1 MPRGDDERGRG
12 KIFELTRRPSVH
24 TGEHLIRGL
33 GDGHT
38 IYPSLS
44 SRVNESRDNKW
55 AERRILWSA
64 ARRGREDL
72 LEIAKPAR
80 QVARELR
87 SHLSQFRYPQPKKG
101 VHRGCCGREG
111 RENV

>member
-1 MPRGDDERGRG
+1 MPRGDERGRG
-12 KIFELTRRPSVH
+12 KIFELTRRPGVH

-33 GDGHT
+33 GYGRA
-38 IYPSLS
+38 IYPTLS
-44 SRVNESRDNKW
+44 SRVNEPRDNKW
-55 AERRILWSA
+55 AERWILWRA
-64 ARRGREDL
+64 ARRARESW

-101 VHRGCCGREG
+101 VHRGCSGWEG
-111 RENV
+111 QWNG